1 MQEKIR
7 GIARIAEELG
17 REKKN
22 VSVFFLLNANK
33 IIFMDVCNSSSI
45 KKHD

>member
-1 MQEKIR
+1 MQDKIR

-17 REKKN
+17 REKYF
-22 VSVFFLLNANK
+22 VFFLNANE
-33 IIFMDVCNSSSI
+33 IIIMDVCNSSSI